1 MGNVHSCLAGMIQ
14 CWIFIGCNSFGVFVC
29 FCFAFWEKDQSAYS
43 WPHLTVEATFC
54 LNPHCPEVLKKL
66 PPLITTCS
74 SLFCE
79 LLGLVG
85 DLVCV
90 EGESKTQGRSSGVPA
105 STHLYWL
112 CDHCN
117 LHPCCLCWLVERFYF
132 PFIRANLH
140 KSRHWDHG
148 AFAASSWGCL
158 TILVQLSLVVLLGS
172 RSQAIPACAVP
183 GLTAFLLILQNLPA
197 VQSHCVLLQLH
208 FTASSIPSSSWLLPD
223 CPATGIVT
231 LHAACVG

>member
-29 FCFAFWEKDQSAYS
+29 FCFAFWGKDQSAYS

-90 EGESKTQGRSSGVPA
+90 E
-105 STHLYWL
+105 
-112 CDHCN
+112 
-117 LHPCCLCWLVERFYF
+117 
-132 PFIRANLH
+132 
-140 KSRHWDHG
+140 
-148 AFAASSWGCL
+148 
-158 TILVQLSLVVLLGS
+158 VVLEENPRHKAEALEY
-172 RSQAIPACAVP
+172 
-183 GLTAFLLILQNLPA
+183 LPL
-197 VQSHCVLLQLH
+197 HTCTDCV
-208 FTASSIPSSSWLLPD
+208 T
-223 CPATGIVT
+223 IVT
-231 LHAACVG
+231 CIHAVCAD

>member
-1 MGNVHSCLAGMIQ
+1 MQQLVLWASWSGWWSCL
-14 CWIFIGCNSFGVFVC
+14 CRSGVR
-29 FCFAFWEKDQSAYS
+29 
-43 WPHLTVEATFC
+43 
-54 LNPHCPEVLKKL
+54 
-66 PPLITTCS
+66 
-74 SLFCE
+74 
-79 LLGLVG
+79 
-85 DLVCV
+85 
-90 EGESKTQGRSSGVPA
+90 GESKTQGRSSGVPA

-183 GLTAFLLILQNLPA
+183 GLTAFLLDLAKPTSSSKPLCVTSVA
-197 VQSHCVLLQLH
+197 FYCVLYSL
-208 FTASSIPSSSWLLPD
+208 FFMTAPRLPSNRD
-223 CPATGIVT
+223 CYPTHSLCGVKQSQRARTKPHLCSYFWFLAYVP
-231 LHAACVG
+231 C